1 MLPADQYRPGNYP
14 PGPNWPSFG
23 DPYLQRAFRGI
34 SAEANVNLQDKHER
48 MRQLHKDRLDKQG
61 FSSIPPPWQPPD
73 PPSGGP
79 PPRERQAALAG
90 PDFQEALEWPDELY
104 DPNPD
109 NMRIVPRPAD
119 LPPEE
124 PPQSALMNQV
134 GELADQAAGSVGGAI
149 SAFAVEK
156 GTELALA
163 AGAAPGMVAAGA
175 MAAGAAL
182 APAAKEAVKAVG
194 RMAYNVGEK
203 AVDFYQHEGR
213 WIRDQVADRWRDSTP
228 LESLIRIPVLTAQD
242 LIRHM
247 EDSAKRRAVPIDPST
262 GDTEL
267 LPITRNIRDPPPWLS
282 GAPEFVPRTR
292 RSPPDIPTVPRSYGP
307 SNPPPAS
314 NGASS
319 SSSSSPPYR
328 VYNNVDEW
336 LENVPNR
343 GALFEEIVKRP
354 GWAEHFGI
362 TDGSGGH
369 RGNSSEMLREKIQ
382 KMDVKELARVLIYLD
397 TKAGHKHAEE
407 LKPDDDVEI
416 SNVKI
421 NRSRDMCFWK
431 ED

>member
-1 MLPADQYRPGNYP
+1 MLPAELYRPGRYP

-23 DPYLQRAFRGI
+23 DPYLQRAFRGL
-34 SAEANVNLQDKHER
+34 SAEANVTLQDKHER

-73 PPSGGP
+73 TPGGGGP
-79 PPRERQAALAG
+79 PPRERAALTGPEFHEALDAPAALAG
-90 PDFQEALEWPDELY
+90 PDFQETVEWPDELY

-124 PPQSALMNQV
+124 PAPQSALMNQV

-149 SAFAVEK
+149 SAFAIEK

-203 AVDFYQHEGR
+203 AVDFYQNEGR

-242 LIRHM
+242 LIQHM
-247 EDSAKRRAVPIDPST
+247 ENAAKRRQVRVDPST

-282 GAPEFVPRTR
+282 GAPEFVPRNR
-292 RSPPDIPTVPRSYGP
+292 RSPQDIPTVPRSYGP
-307 SNPPPAS
+307 SNPPS
-314 NGASS
+314 C
-319 SSSSSPPYR
+319 
-328 VYNNVDEW
+328 V
-336 LENVPNR
+336 
-343 GALFEEIVKRP
+343 
-354 GWAEHFGI
+354 
-362 TDGSGGH
+362 
-369 RGNSSEMLREKIQ
+369 
-382 KMDVKELARVLIYLD
+382 
-397 TKAGHKHAEE
+397 
-407 LKPDDDVEI
+407 
-416 SNVKI
+416 
-421 NRSRDMCFWK
+421 
-431 ED
+431 